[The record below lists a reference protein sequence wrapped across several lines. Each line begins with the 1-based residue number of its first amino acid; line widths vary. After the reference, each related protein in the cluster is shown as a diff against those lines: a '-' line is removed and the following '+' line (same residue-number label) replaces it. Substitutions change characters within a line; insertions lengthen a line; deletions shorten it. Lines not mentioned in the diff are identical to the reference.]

1 MKRSILPGMILGLL
15 LGLPLSVAAS
25 TVVPQ
30 GKENAALIPEDQLL
44 YSLPKTETGDYIL
57 RCVDRHGPKSVLR
70 TAYFLTPPYA
80 IHALCRTTAT
90 NVRFTLLDGELIF
103 NWEGNP
109 RDLRLDLPIRPP
121 RNGVAD
127 GNIGRDQWA
136 DIEIQVF
143 RHSIGVFVDG
153 RLRHVAKGNLD
164 GIRSTVGLY
173 TRAGSTVY
181 VRIFGEETGGCGG
194 IPPAGSREEAAGV
207 AASEVPAGGIPR
219 HPSLIRN
226 HRFRT
231 SSYRNPAP
239 SGAKTRAL
247 KRIAPLP
254 ERVKGTRPCRLPEVS
269 TR

>member
-70 TAYFLTPPYA
+70 AAYFLTPPYA

-181 VRIFGEETGGCGG
+181 VREFSVKKLEDAGESLLLE
-194 IPPAGSREEAAGV
+194 AGEKQSESLLQKFRQEESR
-207 AASEVPAGGIPR
+207 
-219 HPSLIRN
+219 
-226 HRFRT
+226 
-231 SSYRNPAP
+231 
-239 SGAKTRAL
+239 
-247 KRIAPLP
+247 
-254 ERVKGTRPCRLPEVS
+254 GTRP
-269 TR
+269 

>member
-1 MKRSILPGMILGLL
+1 MRRFILPAVVFGLFL
-15 LGLPLSVAAS
+15 NVSLAGAAIGAVS
-25 TVVPQ
+25 P
-30 GKENAALIPEDQLL
+30 GGASAALIPAEKLL
-44 YSLPKTETGDYIL
+44 YPLPKTAEGDYIL

-181 VRIFGEETGGCGG
+181 VREFSVKKLEDAGE
-194 IPPAGSREEAAGV
+194 SLLLEA
-207 AASEVPAGGIPR
+207 
-219 HPSLIRN
+219 
-226 HRFRT
+226 
-231 SSYRNPAP
+231 
-239 SGAKTRAL
+239 GAKQ
-247 KRIAPLP
+247 P
-254 ERVKGTRPCRLPEVS
+254 ESLLQKFRQEESRGTRP
-269 TR
+269 

>member
-127 GNIGRDQWA
+127 GKLGDVGPQL
-136 DIEIQVF
+136 
-143 RHSIGVFVDG
+143 GV
-153 RLRHVAKGNLD
+153 LD
-164 GIRSTVGLY
+164 GTDDLIHGNISSPQGRSYPVLRVQTEDRPTNSYIIPQTLAPDKQTQCKIR
-173 TRAGSTVY
+173 
-181 VRIFGEETGGCGG
+181 ENGC
-194 IPPAGSREEAAGV
+194 
-207 AASEVPAGGIPR
+207 
-219 HPSLIRN
+219 
-226 HRFRT
+226 
-231 SSYRNPAP
+231 
-239 SGAKTRAL
+239 AL
-247 KRIAPLP
+247 
-254 ERVKGTRPCRLPEVS
+254 
-269 TR
+269 

>member
-109 RDLRLDLPIRPP
+109 AICVSTCRFARPGTVSP
-121 RNGVAD
+121 TATSAV
-127 GNIGRDQWA
+127 ISGRISRSRYSATRSASSWTAGCVMWQ
-136 DIEIQVF
+136 
-143 RHSIGVFVDG
+143 R
-153 RLRHVAKGNLD
+153 
-164 GIRSTVGLY
+164 GILM
-173 TRAGSTVY
+173 
-181 VRIFGEETGGCGG
+181 E
-194 IPPAGSREEAAGV
+194 
-207 AASEVPAGGIPR
+207 
-219 HPSLIRN
+219 
-226 HRFRT
+226 
-231 SSYRNPAP
+231 
-239 SGAKTRAL
+239 SGARSAST
-247 KRIAPLP
+247 P
-254 ERVKGTRPCRLPEVS
+254 ERGAPYMSANFR
-269 TR
+269 